1 MSCSKLLQDPEL
13 GLTRRE
19 FGVLLLSV
27 RLSDGFIDADFSRR
41 VFGDEGMETNEDSRH
56 IRYAADENPP
66 TPLAIGL
73 GLQLALLTIAGI
85 VLTPAIVI
93 RAAGEGDPYL
103 SWAAFAVVAVSG
115 ISTIIQAVRVG
126 RFGAGYVLLM
136 GTSGAFIAVSIAAIA
151 AGGPALLATLV
162 VISSLIQFVLA
173 THLVWVRKIFTP
185 TVAGTVIM
193 LIAVTVMPIV
203 FSMLKEVPDDAHQ
216 LASPLS
222 AAATI
227 AVIVCIALAA
237 TGVWRLWAP
246 VIGVVVG
253 SVTAWMFGI
262 YETERVAQAAWF
274 GLPQGGWPGFDLDFG
289 PAFWGLLPAFV
300 IVTLVGAIETIGDS
314 MAIQQVSWRKRRAV
328 DYRAVEGAVAA
339 DGLGN
344 MLSGLLGT
352 VPNTTY
358 STSISVTELTGV
370 ASRRVGVAVGLI
382 FLAMALL
389 PKSLAAILAIPG
401 PVVAAY
407 ATVLL
412 STLFVVGMRMVV
424 QDGLDYRKGV
434 VVGISFWIGVGF
446 QNGVIYPA
454 FFAEFAGGLF
464 QNGMTAGGATAI
476 LLTVFMNAAK
486 PRRRHMEVPFDDSA
500 LGPISAFLRQYALS
514 GGWDA
519 AMAQRLD
526 AVGEETFLTLREN
539 QDDKE
544 PRRLR
549 VSIAREDGGAVL
561 EFVVASGEEINLEDR
576 ISQLGEHV
584 TGSSIDREASLRLL
598 RHLASSVHHQQYFGT
613 EVVTVKVRAP
623 EPD

>member
-1 MSCSKLLQDPEL
+1 MDVN
-13 GLTRRE
+13 G
-19 FGVLLLSV
+19 
-27 RLSDGFIDADFSRR
+27 
-41 VFGDEGMETNEDSRH
+41 EGRH
-56 IRYAADENPP
+56 IRYAADEKPP
-66 TPLAIGL
+66 TPLAFGL

-85 VLTPAIVI
+85 VLTPLIVI
-93 RAAGEGDPYL
+93 RAAGESDPYL

-115 ISTIIQAVRVG
+115 ISTIVQAVRVG

-136 GTSGAFIAVSIAAIA
+136 GTSGAFIAVSIAAIM

-173 THLVWVRKIFTP
+173 TKLVWVRRIFTP

-203 FSMLKEVPDDAHQ
+203 FGMLEEVPDDAHH

-227 AVIVCIALAA
+227 AAIVCIALAA

-253 SVTAWMFGI
+253 SVIGWMFGI
-262 YETERVAQAAWF
+262 YDTERVAEAAWI

-289 PAFWGLLPAFV
+289 PAFWSLLPAFV

-314 MAIQQVSWRKRRAV
+314 MAIQHVSWRKRRAV

-446 QNGVIYPA
+446 QNKAIFPE
-454 FFAEFAGGLF
+454 FFAEFAEGLF

-476 LLTVFMNAAK
+476 LLTVFLDVAK
-486 PRRRHMEVPFDDSA
+486 PRRRHMEVPFDDA
-500 LGPISAFLRQYALS
+500 AIRPISAFLRQFATSS
-514 GGWDA
+514 GWSA

-526 AVGEETFLTLREN
+526 AVGEETVLTLLEN
-539 QDDKE
+539 QDDKQS
-544 PRRLR
+544 RRLR
-549 VSIAREDGGAVL
+549 LSVSRDEGGASL

-576 ISQLGEHV
+576 ISRLGEHT
-584 TGSSIDREASLRLL
+584 TGTSLGHEASLRLL
-598 RHLASSVHHQQYFGT
+598 RHLASSVHHQQYHDT
-613 EVVTVKVRAP
+613 EVVTVKVRSP
-623 EPD
+623 EPN